1 MTGREF
7 SDHIKYSGQK
17 ESVRRILL
25 KNELVT
31 EEELAVM
38 TDIEVYDKLMENYEP
53 IMEEYNAILIINKDN
68 FEEFRKMAEI
78 IYK

>member
-1 MTGREF
+1 MRNE
-7 SDHIKYSGQK
+7 
-17 ESVRRILL
+17 LL
-25 KNELVT
+25 KLLSRNARYT
-31 EEELAVM
+31 TEELAVM
-38 TDIEVYDKLMENYEP
+38 TDIEVYDKLMEKYEP